1 MSEKP
6 NDIND
11 PKMLSELGCVPMSSE
26 ALAKMSLNPYDQLF
40 ICRLMTMRDDAAKE
54 ELYLA
59 VAEVVAAQ
67 NKMMFDNVAAQTTM
81 IKNIATDISDIKK
94 DITNILERLEDVEDQ
109 VTVEER
115 KQKEFEKELGL
126 LKKEVATLQPEL
138 IESFLTEA
146 KELKPTLAK
155 LIRYSSPW
163 QTLYRIIIAMGIG
176 YFIVWYV
183 HKFIWS

>member
-1 MSEKP
+1 MSERP

-54 ELYLA
+54 ELYRA
-59 VAEVVAAQ
+59 VAEIVAAQ
-67 NKMMFDNVAAQTTM
+67 NKMMFDNVAEQTTM
-81 IKNIATDISDIKK
+81 IKNIAEDISDIKK

-109 VTVEER
+109 VTVEEQ
-115 KQKEFEKELGL
+115 KQKEFDKKLTDLE
-126 LKKEVATLQPEL
+126 KEVAMLEPEL
-138 IESFLTEA
+138 IETFITEV

-155 LIRYSSPW
+155 LIKYSSPW
-163 QTLYRIIIAMGIG
+163 QTVLRILISMAVGIAM
-176 YFIVWYV
+176 VWYI
-183 HKFIWS
+183 HKFIWT